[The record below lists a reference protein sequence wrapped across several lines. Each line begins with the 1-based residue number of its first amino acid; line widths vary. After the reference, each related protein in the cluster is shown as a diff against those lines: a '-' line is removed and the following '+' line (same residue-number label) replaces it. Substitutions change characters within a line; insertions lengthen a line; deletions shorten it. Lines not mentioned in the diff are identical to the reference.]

1 MAQSSD
7 ARIVRLGPMAI
18 RILAGRR
25 RWLRWAA
32 IAVLFAVIAAALSH
46 GHRKGAAQAS
56 IVPTLVARRLLSPG
70 HVVRPDELEMVPR
83 LSAAAG
89 VHPFVRA
96 ADAVGQ
102 AAAREIRAGEVV
114 APGDV
119 LPVLRYY
126 GVAARVP
133 PGMRA
138 VSLVVP
144 PSATFGGE
152 LAPHTRVDLIG
163 AFEPARGQPA
173 AALLGTGIVLRVPAP
188 REPASLNRE
197 RPTVAGAASGASPF
211 VEIDVAIPRD
221 REREIVLA
229 QAFGRVFVTVHSA
242 TAEPPR
248 GDPTGVLQLLPYLHL
263 LPAGV
268 ASAVPV
274 SPVPRAGA
282 SGPGAALPRPVQSTA
297 RRAPA
302 PPSAQPAREAVPAWV
317 VDVIEGGERFDEPVP
332 RVGEPS
338 GTGGDGSTGG
348 TR

>member
-1 MAQSSD
+1 MAKNSD

-18 RILAGRR
+18 RILARRR

-32 IAVLFAVIAAALSH
+32 IAVLFAVIAAAVSH

-56 IVPTLVARRLLSPG
+56 IVPTLVARRELHPG
-70 HVVRPDELEMVPR
+70 HVLRPDELEVVPR
-83 LSAAAG
+83 LSAAGA
-89 VHPFVRA
+89 HPFVRA

-102 AAAREIRAGEVV
+102 VVAREIQVGDRV
-114 APGDV
+114 AADDL

-188 REPASLNRE
+188 REPAPFNQE
-197 RPTVAGAASGASPF
+197 RPVAGAAVGGVSPF
-211 VEIDVAIPRD
+211 VEIDVAVPRD

-242 TAEPPR
+242 TAESPR
-248 GDPTGVLQLLPYLHL
+248 GGTTGVLQLLPYLHL
-263 LPAGV
+263 PPAGV

-274 SPVPRAGA
+274 PVPTVRRP
-282 SGPGAALPRPVQSTA
+282 SSVGPRAALPPSV

-302 PPSAQPAREAVPAWV
+302 PQRATLPRETMPTWV
-317 VDVIEGGERFDEPVP
+317 VDVIEGDERFGEPVP
-332 RVGEPS
+332 RGGERGGP
-338 GTGGDGSTGG
+338 GGDGVSSTGG